1 MSAIALE
8 RPRARAVAV
17 RDGIV
22 VFDPEKKVT
31 ISASA
36 HHSRVDYSLFEGTEV
51 TGTPEVVLL
60 RG

>member
-22 VFDPEKKVT
+22 VFDALFDHARPGT
-31 ISASA
+31 WA
-36 HHSRVDYSLFEGTEV
+36 HA
-51 TGTPEVVLL
+51 
-60 RG
+60 